1 MFHIQEY
8 APVKF
13 IIRCFELY
21 YPESLG
27 VLLIHNAPRIFAG
40 VLGQIPAVYL
50 RRSPLTES
58 TQEYGRSLKAGL
70 TQTW

>member
-1 MFHIQEY
+1 MFYIQDY
-8 APVKF
+8 ALVKF

-40 VLGQIPAVYL
+40 VFALFVSSVAHY
-50 RRSPLTES
+50 
-58 TQEYGRSLKAGL
+58 
-70 TQTW
+70 

>member
-1 MFHIQEY
+1 MTGFSLANMVSSVYGWGGYLLMFYIQDY
-8 APVKF
+8 ALVKF

-40 VLGQIPAVYL
+40 VFALFVSFVAHY
-50 RRSPLTES
+50 
-58 TQEYGRSLKAGL
+58 
-70 TQTW
+70 

>member
-1 MFHIQEY
+1 MIHIQDY
-8 APVKF
+8 ALVKF

-40 VLGQIPAVYL
+40 AWPIPVFYC
-50 RRSPLTES
+50 SPLTEPA
-58 TQEYGRSLKAGL
+58 QEYGRLSKAGL